1 MQPPSLSAN
10 AGDQPIL
17 KRSVKSPVIEVEH
30 LQKRYGQTVAV
41 EDISFSVEPG
51 EIFVL
56 VGPNGA
62 GKTTAVECMEGL
74 RIPDRGTVR
83 ILGLDPRKDRAR
95 VYQQVGVQL
104 QEDQLIPRQKL
115 IEALKV
121 FSSFYANPFPYK
133 DLMEACGLSGL
144 EKQFFG
150 KLSGGQKRR
159 FMLVL
164 ALIGRPKVVILDEP
178 TSGLDPQARFNIWR
192 MLEELKREGVTIFLT
207 THDMNEAEEHADTL
221 CMVDRGQVIAMG
233 PPKDLLRE
241 NQMGVRVKI
250 PDRFNCSSDD
260 LESIP
265 HLGKWEKV
273 ESNYLLYGINS
284 EFLPS
289 VHRYIQAKG
298 IQLDQI
304 ETRKANL
311 EDLYLFMTGRA
322 YRKE

>member
-1 MQPPSLSAN
+1 MEPHPLLAKANGRSISKHCVKPS
-10 AGDQPIL
+10 
-17 KRSVKSPVIEVEH
+17 VIEVKN

-41 EDISFSVEPG
+41 EDISFRVETG

-62 GKTTAVECMEGL
+62 GKTTIVECMEGL
-74 RIPDRGTVR
+74 RVPDGGLVR

-95 VYQQVGVQL
+95 IFQQVGVQL
-104 QEDQLIPRQKL
+104 QEDQLLPRQKL

-121 FSSFYANPFPYK
+121 FASFYADPFPYK
-133 DLMEACGLSGL
+133 ELMEACGLSGL
-144 EKQFFG
+144 ENKFFG

-164 ALIGRPKVVILDEP
+164 ALIGRPKLVMLDEP
-178 TSGLDPQARFNIWR
+178 TSGLDPQARFNIWS
-192 MLEELKREGVTIFLT
+192 MLEQFKREGMTIFLT

-221 CMVDRGQVIAMG
+221 CMVDHGKVIAMG
-233 PPKDLLRE
+233 APKELLQE
-241 NQMGVRVKI
+241 NQMGVMVKI
-250 PDRFNCSSDD
+250 PDQRNCALDE
-260 LESIP
+260 LENIP
-265 HLGKWEKV
+265 HLGKLEKV
-273 ESNYLLYGINS
+273 QSDYLLYGIDS

-289 VHRYIQAKG
+289 IHRYVQAKG
-298 IQLDQI
+298 IPLDEI

-311 EDLYLFMTGRA
+311 EDLYLFMTGRV